1 MIDSRQIFAACSIAI
16 AFCYFFIC
24 PGNYGPISYLLDGI
38 LYGDLARTPSPLTKR
53 VMKSFNVAVDIAL

>member
-24 PGNYGPISYLLDGI
+24 PGNYAWIGSFLDGI
-38 LYGDLARTPSPLTKR
+38 LYGDLRKNA
-53 VMKSFNVAVDIAL
+53 IAIDQTCDEIF